1 MLARNTKLCAL
12 ALDVFIIMN
21 FVFLG
26 LDAALAHAVNSYVL
40 FELTPCVFAAL
51 ASGMLLV
58 GRKQRFIRMSVA
70 WGAIGV
76 GIVGMVLHLESGYLA
91 DLTVSSLV
99 YAAPFVAP
107 LAFTGVGCLLLLTCY
122 VHRREIAWGQWVLFL
137 SVCGWGGNLILSV
150 LDHAQN
156 GFFVPMEWIPVI
168 SCALLLG
175 ALLVAMLQPYRQ
187 HWYCVALLIINAL
200 IGLLGFGLHLLANLA
215 RGEMWLHGTPLFAPL
230 LLPNLAVLA
239 AIGLWQMYV
248 LAEER

>member
-1 MLARNTKLCAL
+1 MRARNTKACAL
-12 ALDVFIIMN
+12 ALDVFIILN

-40 FELTPCVFAAL
+40 PELTPCLFAAL
-51 ASGMLLV
+51 ASVLLLV
-58 GRKQRFIRMSVA
+58 GRRRVFIRMIVA
-70 WGAIGV
+70 WGAIAV
-76 GIVGMVLHLESGYLA
+76 GIIGMVLHLESGYLDA
-91 DLTVSSLV
+91 LTVTSLV
-99 YAAPFVAP
+99 YAAPFIAP

-122 VHRREIAWGQWVLFL
+122 VQRKEIAWGQWVLFL
-137 SVCGWGGNLILSV
+137 SACGWGGNLVLSV

-156 GFFVPMEWIPVI
+156 GFFVPMEWIPVF

-187 HWYCVALLIINAL
+187 HLYCLALLVINAL
-200 IGLLGFGLHLLANLA
+200 VGLLGFGLHLLANLS

-248 LAEER
+248 LRNS